1 MSKAWDKSEII
12 LDRINEVFADET
24 IQDVLNATMAAVVN
38 CVLTHNENDKEYPRE
53 FVEDLLTRIRTL
65 CLREWIKE
73 HGPRTDSHEAV
84 STIVSTPRGT

>member
-38 CVLTHNENDKEYPRE
+38 CV
-53 FVEDLLTRIRTL
+53 
-65 CLREWIKE
+65 
-73 HGPRTDSHEAV
+73 
-84 STIVSTPRGT
+84 